1 MRAIIR
7 FIIECLEALAEDDST
22 AKQRAREHQLAQRRW
37 HDYLI
42 S

>member
-7 FIIECLEALAEDDST
+7 FIIECLEALAEDET
-22 AKQRAREHQLAQRRW
+22 AAKERAREHQLAQRRW
-37 HDYLI
+37 HDFLA